1 MTVRPGG
8 RPGPHTAATNIQSGW
23 RGYHTRNNDNQV
35 STSIQYLLVVDEVPD
50 SKVDFSLS
58 LRQLFG
64 DYNRFLLS
72 H

>member
-35 STSIQYLLVVDEVPD
+35 STSIQYLLVDEVPD
-50 SKVDFSLS
+50 SKVDFTCLYVNYLATITDS
-58 LRQLFG
+58 
-64 DYNRFLLS
+64 Y
-72 H
+72 